1 MKKNCL
7 LMFTTVLVQFLL
19 KYMALYSYE
28 SYILIIE
35 RVNFTALPR
44 LTLTH
49 VEIKLFYIIRNI
61 IR

>member
-1 MKKNCL
+1 
-7 LMFTTVLVQFLL
+7 MFITALVQFLL

-28 SYILIIE
+28 SYMIIE

-49 VEIKLFYIIRNI
+49 VEIKLFNILRNNKI
-61 IR
+61 THTFHTWH

>member
-1 MKKNCL
+1 
-7 LMFTTVLVQFLL
+7 MFTTVLVQFLL

-28 SYILIIE
+28 SYMLME

-49 VEIKLFYIIRNI
+49 VEIKMFYIIRHI